1 MNNRRFPA
9 KIKVDL
15 NSTTVWLSFPEVCP
29 LTVPFLVSFLD
40 NVTFL
45 LELNALL
52 KRICDFYETSV
63 YYPRACE
70 VCPLYSKLPWGKPK
84 TNNSNRHVILFYF
97 FHFPLMTYSKAHG
110 SLLACFF
117 LPPPDK
123 FVSQHG
129 HSSKNSHSE
138 WGEEDGRRVELSKIN
153 RIKSESCAEM
163 LFLYVMTWEVQLGKT
178 QNKQT

>member
-84 TNNSNRHVILFYF
+84 TNNSNRHVIF
-97 FHFPLMTYSKAHG
+97 FFFFIFPLWLTRRHMVHSWPVFFCPPLT
-110 SLLACFF
+110 SLCHNMDTHPRIATL
-117 LPPPDK
+117 
-123 FVSQHG
+123 
-129 HSSKNSHSE
+129 N
-138 WGEEDGRRVELSKIN
+138 EEKKMEEELSYQK
-153 RIKSESCAEM
+153 
-163 LFLYVMTWEVQLGKT
+163 
-178 QNKQT
+178 